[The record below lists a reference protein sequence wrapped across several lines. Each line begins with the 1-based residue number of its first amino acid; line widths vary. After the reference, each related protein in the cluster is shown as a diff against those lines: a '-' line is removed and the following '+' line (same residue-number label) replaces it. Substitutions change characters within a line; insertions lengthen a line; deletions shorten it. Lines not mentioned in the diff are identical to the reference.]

1 MLACAMSTGPKE
13 EILSDPQCQLVAAVL
28 KRYIDERHEGV
39 QRRAE
44 VPLGCKAA
52 YISQILDFQKRAG
65 LDFLVALARETN
77 GSVDQLLMLAPR
89 QWREQPR
96 IAALIAQGVQK
107 YPNISRLAWDQVGS
121 MSGPLSEGATVE
133 TLAVLALSW
142 DSQATRDERKR
153 AHDALDD
160 REMAAQ
166 ENVVRI
172 GRESARGAQ
181 KRGKKPQS
189 SS

>member
-89 QWREQPR
+89 QWRDQPR

-121 MSGPLSEGATVE
+121 MSGPLSEGGHRRDARRASALVGFAGAAGGVRRVE
-133 TLAVLALSW
+133 HAPLLAL
-142 DSQATRDERKR
+142 
-153 AHDALDD
+153 
-160 REMAAQ
+160 
-166 ENVVRI
+166 
-172 GRESARGAQ
+172 
-181 KRGKKPQS
+181 
-189 SS
+189 